1 MNDEP
6 QPDVPEGFSLHTRS
20 SPVTDAWS
28 PIFARITPTAFIL
41 GLRVATPHSNS
52 RGLLHGGVIAAL
64 ADNAMGLSVA
74 LHTNP
79 PASPVTTSLSVDYF
93 GKAAIGAWLSF
104 ETDHVSIHGQTAVT
118 HAMVLADGV
127 AVARASAGFR
137 LPKP

>member
-1 MNDEP
+1 MNDRP
-6 QPDVPEGFSLHTRS
+6 QPDIPEGFSPHTRS
-20 SPVTDAWS
+20 SPVTDAWA

-41 GLRVATPHSNS
+41 GLHVATRHCNG

-64 ADNAMGLSVA
+64 ADNAMGLSAA
-74 LHTNP
+74 LHTSP

-93 GKAAIGAWLSF
+93 GKSAIGAWLTF
-104 ETDHVSIHGQTAVT
+104 ETDHVSIHGQSVVT

-137 LPKP
+137 LPKA